1 MFAFGSSLPS
11 PCREYVSTISG
22 GVNRALRDSCAEC
35 VANVVQVHHRLFTCD
50 TLKDTHPTGILSQS
64 DIVKL
69 MWHHKV
75 ELVSLLSKSVEELGL
90 CAVCPFFL

>member
-1 MFAFGSSLPS
+1 MPECTCGRGQQDSG
-11 PCREYVSTISG
+11 VS
-22 GVNRALRDSCAEC
+22 CM
-35 VANVVQVHHRLFTCD
+35 QVHHRLFTCD

-75 ELVSLLSKSVEELGL
+75 ELTPLLSSTVEELGL
-90 CAVCPFFL
+90 CAVCDPPFAHFIPFDLISLGSS